1 MTYWSR
7 YSRIAI
13 GLGSSSSLTSLVS
26 ASSSSMIS
34 LHRSMHSSQIY
45 TPGPAISLRTC
56 FWLFPQKEHLSRSP
70 PSPMRAMCPLDLL
83 CVEPSR
89 TRCLATVLT
98 LPARHVEVACLSVT
112 TRTRSVGRTAGT
124 TSAVTQA
131 LRPPSGYRAG
141 APDCTFRRRR
151 ATRAVAPAPI
161 PPARS
166 LELAVLQHLVDQAV
180 VLGLLRGEDLVPL
193 DVNPDLVRRLV
204 RVPRQDLFP
213 VSYTHLTL

>member
-112 TRTRSVGRTAGT
+112 TRTRSVGGRQGRR
-124 TSAVTQA
+124 Q
-131 LRPPSGYRAG
+131 
-141 APDCTFRRRR
+141 RRRMSYGHLQGIGPDR
-151 ATRAVAPAPI
+151 TREGKS
-161 PPARS
+161 ARTYS
-166 LELAVLQHLVDQAV
+166 ERSPKGA
-180 VLGLLRGEDLVPL
+180 GMIFEPT
-193 DVNPDLVRRLV
+193 RRT
-204 RVPRQDLFP
+204 P
-213 VSYTHLTL
+213 

>member
-124 TSAVTQA
+124 TSAATQE

-141 APDCTFRRRR
+141 PHARGEIRENVLGKVPERGWNDLRVASAGAPACTFRRR
-151 ATRAVAPAPI
+151 ATRTVARAPI
-161 PPARS
+161 PAVRS
-166 LELAVLQHLVDQAV
+166 LELPVLQHLVDQAV
-180 VLGLLRGEDLVPL
+180 V
-193 DVNPDLVRRLV
+193 
-204 RVPRQDLFP
+204 
-213 VSYTHLTL
+213 